1 MDNGAARFAES
12 YRLIVRWDNLFDDLE
27 GQLEHELNAEDL
39 ELRAE
44 EERLRL
50 GRLSL
55 RHRLM
60 SLGGG
65 GSPHGAGGV
74 VRVVLTSGETLTLR
88 PKTFGRDWLA
98 AEILARQAVLPGASP
113 PGVPAPGDAQCVLP
127 IAAIAGV
134 ILQSSEVR
142 ASLAAPAEPESGV
155 VDRIGLAF
163 VLRDLARRRTFVEV
177 HTTGGLLA
185 GTIDRVG
192 RDHIDLAVHERGTPR
207 RTSEVRHYRILPLAA
222 IQLLRLP

>member
-1 MDNGAARFAES
+1 
-12 YRLIVRWDNLFDDLE
+12 VRWDNLFDDLE

-65 GSPHGAGGV
+65 AGRRAGGGV
-74 VRVVLTSGETLTLR
+74 VRVVLSSGVTLAIR
-88 PKTFGRDWLA
+88 PTTFGRDWLA
-98 AEILARQAVLPGASP
+98 AEILDAPVAPAGTAA
-113 PGVPAPGDAQCVLP
+113 PGVPAEGAVQGLVP

-134 ILQSSEVR
+134 ILQPAEVR
-142 ASLAAPAEPESGV
+142 ASLAAPTDPESGV
-155 VDRIGLAF
+155 VDRIGFAF
-163 VLRDLARRRTFVEV
+163 VLRDLARRRKFVEV
-177 HTTGGLLA
+177 HTPGGLLS

-192 RDHIDLAVHERGTPR
+192 RDHIDLAMHERGVPR
-207 RTSEVRHYRILPLAA
+207 RSSEVRQYRIIPLAA
-222 IQLLRLP
+222 IQLLCLR

>member
-1 MDNGAARFAES
+1 M
-12 YRLIVRWDNLFDDLE
+12 RWDNLFDDLE

-60 SLGGG
+60 GLGA
-65 GSPHGAGGV
+65 GSGPRAGGGV
-74 VRVVLTSGETLTLR
+74 VRLVLTSGVTLAIR
-88 PKTFGRDWLA
+88 PTTFGRDWLA
-98 AEILARQAVLPGASP
+98 AEILDTPTASAGTAP
-113 PGVPAPGDAQCVLP
+113 PGVPARGAPQCVVP

-134 ILQSSEVR
+134 ILQSAEVR
-142 ASLAAPAEPESGV
+142 ASLAAPAEPGSGV
-155 VDRIGLAF
+155 VDRIGFAF
-163 VLRDLARRRTFVEV
+163 VLRDLARRRRFVEV
-177 HTTGGLLA
+177 HTPGGLLS

-192 RDHIDLAVHERGTPR
+192 RDHIDLAMHDRGVPR
-207 RTSEVRHYRILPLAA
+207 RSSEVRQYRIIPLAG
-222 IQLLRLP
+222 IQLLCLP

>member
-1 MDNGAARFAES
+1 M
-12 YRLIVRWDNLFDDLE
+12 RWDNLFDDLE

-60 SLGGG
+60 SL
-65 GSPHGAGGV
+65 SGAGSGV
-74 VRVVLTSGETLTLR
+74 LRLVLASGATLFVRPT
-88 PKTFGRDWLA
+88 TFGRDWLA
-98 AEILARQAVLPGASP
+98 AEILDPASASAGTTP
-113 PGVPAPGDAQCVLP
+113 PGVPALSAPQCVVP

-134 ILQSSEVR
+134 ILQSAEVR

-155 VDRIGLAF
+155 VDRIGFAF
-163 VLRDLARRRTFVEV
+163 VLRDLARRRKFVEV
-177 HTTGGLLA
+177 HTPGGLLS
-185 GTIDRVG
+185 GTIDRIG
-192 RDHIDLAVHERGTPR
+192 RDHLDLAMHDRGVPR
-207 RTSEVRHYRILPLAA
+207 RTSEVRQYRIVPLAE
-222 IQLLRLP
+222 IQLLCLP

>member
-1 MDNGAARFAES
+1 
-12 YRLIVRWDNLFDDLE
+12 VRWDNLFDDLE

-65 GSPHGAGGV
+65 GVGPRAGSGV
-74 VRVVLTSGETLTLR
+74 LRLVLTSGATLFVR
-88 PKTFGRDWLA
+88 PTTFGRDWLA
-98 AEILARQAVLPGASP
+98 AEILDRPTASDRTSP
-113 PGVPAPGDAQCVLP
+113 HGVPARDLPQCVIP
-127 IAAIAGV
+127 MAAIAGV
-134 ILQSSEVR
+134 ILHAAEVR

-163 VLRDLARRRTFVEV
+163 VLRDLARRRKFVEV
-177 HTTGGLLA
+177 HTPGGLLG
-185 GTIDRVG
+185 GTIDRIG
-192 RDHIDLAVHERGTPR
+192 RDHLDLAVHDRGVPR
-207 RTSEVRHYRILPLAA
+207 RTSEVRQYRIIPLAE
-222 IQLLRLP
+222 IQLLCLP